1 MKFTLHSQTTA
12 PEASKPII
20 EQVEKT
26 YGFFPNLYAVFA
38 ESPVAISTYLHIS
51 GQLKAHGA
59 LTPQEQQI
67 AMLAVSETNNC
78 DYCVAAHSM
87 MASLN
92 QVPKETIQQLRE
104 GGNPSDL
111 KQAALVHFAQV
122 VMEHR
127 GWVPE
132 NEQEAFLAAGYTT
145 RHALD
150 VLAILALKTL
160 SNYTNH
166 LAKTPLDSAFESH
179 RWSKREHAGTAC
191 ECAS

>member
-1 MKFTLHSQTTA
+1 MKFTLHTKETA
-12 PEASKPII
+12 PDASRSVI
-20 EQVEKT
+20 EQVEKA

-67 AMLAVSETNNC
+67 VMLAVSEANGC

-87 MASLN
+87 MATLS
-92 QVPKETIQQLRE
+92 QVPEETIKALRD
-104 GGNPSDL
+104 GKAPCDP
-111 KQAALVHFAQV
+111 KQAALVRFAKAV
-122 VMEHR
+122 LEHC

-145 RHALD
+145 RHTLN
-150 VLAILALKTL
+150 VLSILALKTL

-166 LAKTPLDSAFESH
+166 LAKAPLDSAFEPH
-179 RWSKREHAGTAC
+179 RWNKKG
-191 ECAS
+191 

>member
-1 MKFTLHSQTTA
+1 MKFTLHTKETA
-12 PEASKPII
+12 PEASRPVM
-20 EQVEKT
+20 EQVEKA

-51 GQLKAHGA
+51 GQLKAYGA

-67 AMLAVSETNNC
+67 VMLAVSEANGC

-87 MASLN
+87 VAGMN
-92 QVPKETIQQLRE
+92 QVPEETITALRE
-104 GGNPSDL
+104 GREPSGP
-111 KQAALVHFAQV
+111 KQAALVRFAKAV
-122 VMEHR
+122 FEHR

-132 NEQEAFLAAGYTT
+132 KEQQAFIAAGYTT

-150 VLAILALKTL
+150 VLSIAALKTL

-166 LAKTPLDSAFESH
+166 LAETPLDSAFEPH
-179 RWSKREHAGTAC
+179 RWNKKD
-191 ECAS
+191 